1 MAQHRLMSYASR
13 DQLDVTGRAP
23 QFLEWDRNYVTV
35 LGVANK
41 RLYEF
46 RLQSSHKAFEA
57 AKVLVLLL
65 LLLVAAKL
73 AAYLILAC
81 SAGSFGGYC

>member
-1 MAQHRLMSYASR
+1 MLAQHRLQSYASR
-13 DQLDVTGRAP
+13 DQLATSGRAP

-46 RLQSSHKAFEA
+46 RLQSSHKNFET
-57 AKVLVLLL
+57 AKVRSCKPVT
-65 LLLVAAKL
+65 
-73 AAYLILAC
+73 C
-81 SAGSFGGYC
+81 C